1 MICLTLK
8 FCEFVT
14 TLNFFRS
21 PKIKKKKKNF
31 GLLNNILGPLKQ
43 KEKAHEN
50 FIELKFER
58 DVACNSI
65 NNETIV
71 QQFQNMK
78 TRKKKNCKT

>member
-8 FCEFVT
+8 ICEFVT

-21 PKIKKKKKNF
+21 QKIKKKKKI
-31 GLLNNILGPLKQ
+31 GLLNNILDPLKQ

-58 DVACNSI
+58 GVACNSI
-65 NNETIV
+65 NNKTIV

>member
-8 FCEFVT
+8 ICEFVT

-21 PKIKKKKKNF
+21 QKIKKKKKF
-31 GLLNNILGPLKQ
+31 GLLNNILDPLKQ

-58 DVACNSI
+58 GVACNSI